1 MENKSQH
8 VTISD
13 EVLAAY
19 LDGKATAEEIALVL
33 DAMEHDPDLREDL
46 MIALSVDSGMPSA
59 EYEEILPIAALAAT
73 CGDEKLC
80 CLECEKFIL
89 RRRGICFD
97 EQEVEDKATR
107 YQWKTSEGTALFN
120 VGRILESCGLIVS
133 RRYGCSID
141 DISEA
146 LAAGDDVIVAVDGGE
161 LSGDRYVE
169 MMEDAVDGKIPD
181 HIVVVL
187 GYDGK
192 SGTVTAYD
200 PDSRNETDTYDLETF
215 SDAWE
220 DSHNYL
226 VTANTKGNKS
236 YVPYPLDLSDVKL
249 DEDLDD
255 LTEAIAENAHEVWA
269 QARQEEGWTYG
280 PERNDQLMQTPDMVP
295 YAHLPES
302 EKKYD
307 REMAMR
313 TIRLLKKL
321 GYNIVKHKDIK
332 K

>member
-19 LDGKATAEEIALVL
+19 LDGKATAEETALVL

-46 MIALSVDSGMPSA
+46 RIALSVDSDMPSA
-59 EYEEILPIAALAAT
+59 EEGEAALPLAAMAAT

-80 CLECEKFIL
+80 SLECEKFIL
-89 RRRGICFD
+89 RRRDICFD
-97 EQEVEDKATR
+97 EQEIEDKAAR

-141 DISEA
+141 DISGA
-146 LAAGDDVIVAVDGGE
+146 LAAGDDVIAAVDGGE
-161 LSGDRYVE
+161 LSGNRYVE

-181 HIVVVL
+181 HTVVIL

-192 SGTVTAYD
+192 AGLVTIYD
-200 PDSRNETDTYDLETF
+200 PDSRNDTDTYDLKTF

-220 DSHNYL
+220 DSRNYL
-226 VTANTKGNKS
+226 VAANTRENKS
-236 YVPYPLDLSDVKL
+236 YVPQPLDLSDVKL

-269 QARQEEGWTYG
+269 QARQAEGWTYG
-280 PERNDQLMQTPDMVP
+280 PERNDQLRQTPDMVP
-295 YAHLPES
+295 YAQLPES
-302 EKKYD
+302 EKEYD
-307 REMAMR
+307 RQMAMR

-321 GYNIVKHKDIK
+321 GYDIVKHK
-332 K
+332 